1 MVKIGSKEYAVI
13 VTWLSSI
20 QTKVELCDGEEV
32 FSSTCD
38 ASSHQPQSRRS
49 SESAETFLISV
60 MEALC
65 HCKMEKYELT
75 LSPSSTSNA
84 SSNSDNDVATTLTI
98 LVKLNMYC
106 TAQYSVDYHH
116 HRLDLMT

>member
-1 MVKIGSKEYAVI
+1 MVNIGSKEYAVI
-13 VTWLSSI
+13 VTWLSFNQI
-20 QTKVELCDGEEV
+20 KVELCDGEEV

-65 HCKMEKYELT
+65 HCKREKYELT
-75 LSPSSTSNA
+75 LSPSA

-98 LVKLNMYC
+98 LVK
-106 TAQYSVDYHH
+106 
-116 HRLDLMT
+116 